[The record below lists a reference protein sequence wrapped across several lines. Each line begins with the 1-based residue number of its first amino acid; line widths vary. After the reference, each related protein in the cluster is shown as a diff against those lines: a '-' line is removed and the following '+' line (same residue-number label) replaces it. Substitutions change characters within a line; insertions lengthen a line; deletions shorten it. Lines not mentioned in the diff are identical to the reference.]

1 MRHTYKYALLI
12 MMVLLAT
19 QVNAQGLEDAIGF
32 EDTVSDTPAAPI
44 HFLIPLAMAVGAF
57 LGIKKLKK

>member
-1 MRHTYKYALLI
+1 MRHTYKYALLM
-12 MMVLLAT
+12 MMVLVAVQL
-19 QVNAQGLEDAIGF
+19 NAQALEDAIGF

-44 HFLIPLAMAVGAF
+44 HFLIPLAIAVGAF

>member
-12 MMVLLAT
+12 MMVLVAV

-32 EDTVSDTPAAPI
+32 EDTINDAPAAPI

-57 LGIKKLKK
+57 LGIQKLK

>member
-12 MMVLLAT
+12 MMVLMAV

-32 EDTVSDTPAAPI
+32 EDTVSDETAAPI

-57 LGIKKLKK
+57 LGIKKLK

>member
-1 MRHTYKYALLI
+1 MRHTYKYALVLI
-12 MMVLLAT
+12 MALVVT

-32 EDTVSDTPAAPI
+32 QDNVNDAPAAPI

-57 LGIKKLKK
+57 LGIKKLK

>member
-12 MMVLLAT
+12 MMVLIAT

-32 EDTVSDTPAAPI
+32 EDTINDAPAAPI
-44 HFLIPLAMAVGAF
+44 HFLIPLALVVGAF
-57 LGIKKLKK
+57 LGIKKLK

>member
-1 MRHTYKYALLI
+1 
-12 MMVLLAT
+12 MMVLVAV

-32 EDTVSDTPAAPI
+32 EDTINDAPAAPI